1 MVKNNL
7 YMVEKNLRSIA
18 KRYKGVKYSLG
29 LAILFLMMGLSAFS
43 QDVMSTEEIA
53 ASKENLVSSVETL
66 QHKVEVARKEN
77 QKAID
82 GLRLELIQLME
93 QGDQVVKS
101 PWASWQFG
109 ANYMYNDWR
118 GTYKGRGDKA
128 EKYPYEG
135 VFTRSENPYER
146 YTSPDSS
153 NYASL
158 GSSSNPQ
165 SASTNSRG
173 GLKSY
178 GLGSTKTVKEP
189 IVGFEVSAGI
199 NPRVFNAPTVNP
211 LNATQPN
218 LPEAINFA
226 PVTPVLVPPTV
237 DTITIPTIQVP
248 GTGNGDDMYIMDGS
262 NNTALAGSLNN
273 QYVGMIAQYST
284 SGGTMNVN
292 VNNGSTMDISTSGV
306 TFTGHRGASHNGGS
320 TYSTDLNTTG
330 YTGYSAMKLVG
341 GHEVKIDNT
350 TINFKG
356 TGTNYQRWLFH
367 TDGHNDHGNSTWN
380 VGAGSNINIDGS
392 KLVMYTSQYH
402 GSGNTTVGFTNS
414 GKITTSATGSDNY
427 IWMTLKAGAWPATR
441 VMAFENKGSIELN
454 GTNDTLSLL
463 GAEYANSG
471 GFTFVN
477 DGTLQLK
484 GADNKGILIKSGT
497 DYLSSEIL
505 LNNAMEISGNN
516 SVGIGFLGY
525 ADLEGGKAYNDG
537 RSANNAVI
545 PLPTTS
551 RESVLNIDLKDNIK
565 STALYFKNSGT
576 NIFKANNFNLT
587 STNGTKNTL
596 VYVEDGKV
604 ELNGAT
610 NGKMEI
616 TGGSSNV
623 GIYTKTASPLKNN
636 GKITISNSDSSVGIY
651 ANSSGAVTNTGAI
664 SVTGKSVK
672 AIVADASTVTSSGQV
687 DVTGTALSD
696 VDGAVGLV
704 ATNGGTLTQT
714 GGGTITV
721 DGGAS
726 IGALAQSGGTVDIT
740 GGSIKATDGAFN
752 TYAQG
757 GTIKLNGTTV
767 NTEQKSLA
775 FFADNSGHINFT
787 GPTTANI
794 AGGTDANTRGTAFYY
809 KGSGYSPFRSSN
821 ISGWAATTFGG
832 TINNLTLN
840 MASGSRLFIASDV
853 SMDLS
858 DTAGTTLAGA
868 LGATINGNDY
878 KTFMLY
884 LSKLSLNQSINLDNA
899 NDAYNQLEI
908 SNSSIDNNNSNT
920 ITGTQAGQTAIAQE
934 NLTTNRAAVT
944 LNNNGA
950 INLSGVN
957 STGMYAKFGV
967 INNNATGTITLG
979 DTSTGLYGTA
989 DSILT
994 NTGTITIGN
1003 SSTAMYSEGSTTQGV
1018 TNAGTITST
1027 GTSSVGVLFKPDAT
1041 LAAGTTLGNTGTITL
1056 GDSSVGLYGSNT
1068 ATNYTTSNS
1077 GTITVGNNGIAMFGY
1092 ASDVTGGTITVGDKG
1107 VGVYSQA
1114 GNVNL
1119 TGGNIVTGANEA
1131 VAVYTVGSGQ
1141 TITNSGTTFTL
1152 GDSSVA
1158 IANAGSGNTINSTIG
1173 SANLGTGN
1181 IYIYSNDSTGTV
1193 TNSTNLTS
1201 TNGGNYGIY
1210 SAGTVTNTGN
1220 MNFGTGE
1227 GNVGI
1232 YSIRGGNATN
1242 SGTITIG
1249 ASDPSSNLY
1258 SIGMAAGY
1266 RTTDTGNITNNGTIN
1281 VNGEY
1286 SLGMYASGAG
1296 SIATNN
1302 SNIVLNANNT
1312 TGIYADNGAT
1322 AVNTGNITTGSGT
1335 YENVVGVYLGQ
1346 GSTLN
1351 NSGSI
1356 TINSA
1361 NGVGVYL
1368 KGGTIVN
1375 RGNITVNGSNNPT
1388 DTDYT
1393 FTTPPTGKAVGGAV
1407 IDAPQGATSATVTIN
1422 GVLQTPVNVH
1432 TFAKNPVT
1440 VSASSIGL
1448 YVNTSGVDYT
1458 NAINGL
1464 GNLTTEAD
1472 LIIGTEAT
1480 EMTNSKSIVI
1490 NDPQIL
1496 NPYNDA
1502 IRTSGVSDWNI
1513 YSGGLTW
1520 LATPTLNP
1528 ADGTMTNIYMVK
1540 IPYTAWA
1547 GNEPTPVAVTDTY
1560 NFLDGLEQR
1569 YGVEALGTRERQ
1581 VFTKLNSI
1589 GKNEE
1594 VLFAQATDEMM
1605 GHQYANVQQ
1614 RIQATGDILNKEF
1627 DYLRSEW
1634 QTVSKDSNKVK
1645 VFGTRGEYNTDTAGV
1660 IDYRSHA
1667 YGVAYVHEDETVKMG
1682 DTLGWYAGIVD
1693 NKFKFKD
1700 IGGSRE
1706 EMLQGKV
1713 GLFKSVPF
1721 DDNNSLNWTISG
1733 DISVGYNKMHR
1744 RFLVVDEVFHA
1755 KGRYRTYGI
1764 GIKNEISKDFR
1775 LSESFNLR
1783 PYVALGLEYGRFS
1796 KIKEKSGEI
1805 RLDVKSN
1812 DYFSI
1817 RPEIGA
1823 ELGFKQYFGRK
1834 TLRVGVSVA
1843 YQNELGRVANGKNKA
1858 RVAYTT
1864 ADWFNIRGEKEDR
1877 RGNVKTDL
1885 NIGVDNQRIGLTG
1898 NIGYDTKGHNIRG
1911 GVGLRVIF

>member
-43 QDVMSTEEIA
+43 QEVMSTQEIA
-53 ASKENLVSSVETL
+53 ASKENLRSSVGTL
-66 QHKVEVARKEN
+66 QNKVEAARKEN

-82 GLRLELIQLME
+82 GLKLELIQLME

-135 VFTRSENPYER
+135 IFTRSENPYER
-146 YTSPDSS
+146 YTSPDSK
-153 NYASL
+153 NYSL
-158 GSSSNPQ
+158 LEKSSNPQ
-165 SASTNSRG
+165 SASTNRRG

-178 GLGSTKTVKEP
+178 GLAGTKTVKEP

-199 NPRVFNAPTVNP
+199 NPRVFNAPTVTP

-218 LPEAINFA
+218 LPRAINFE
-226 PVTPVLVPPTV
+226 PPQPTV
-237 DTITIPTIQVP
+237 PNITPANINIQVVELDSYWNSYGDTVLGKNVNVTGSHKTSDGSSLTGTAPTSPAQKKDNAIVEYVQGGTTSSYSSAAGSVMEVDVTRKRAVTLDPISTSTSRLEFTNNGTILLNADETGGIEVQTDNSP
-248 GTGNGDDMYIMDGS
+248 GGGTDDSIGINGATGNIIGNGKR
-262 NNTALAGSLNN
+262 
-273 QYVGMIAQYST
+273 QVGMIFTDEGVST
-284 SGGTMNVN
+284 GIYTLQNDGTITMNGEGSLGYGLKVTSNWTAVVINNNTITMKGNKSYGIAIGNSNNGLQPGSSATNNGIINLEGDESGGIAILHDMQGGIKNTTNGVINVSGEN
-292 VNNGSTMDISTSGV
+292 SFGMYSKINKNYDNDGTINIIGSKNKSMGLRMETASASLTNKNLISILSTGSDNIGIYASNGNVTNDAVAKITVAAGQNIGMMATGAGIVTNKGDVTVTSDGSVAVVQTGGTVNNEKDITV
-306 TFTGHRGASHNGGS
+306 T
-320 TYSTDLNTTG
+320 
-330 YTGYSAMKLVG
+330 
-341 GHEVKIDNT
+341 
-350 TINFKG
+350 
-356 TGTNYQRWLFH
+356 
-367 TDGHNDHGNSTWN
+367 
-380 VGAGSNINIDGS
+380 
-392 KLVMYTSQYH
+392 
-402 GSGNTTVGFTNS
+402 
-414 GKITTSATGSDNY
+414 GKTSATGRG
-427 IWMTLKAGAWPATR
+427 TAGIIATGGTYNTTAPGNVR
-441 VMAFENKGSIELN
+441 FDVEGKGSLGVYSKSSIVNLATYDIKAKDQAVNFVSEAGGAINLN
-454 GTNDTLSLL
+454 AAGSATTGQKSLL
-463 GAEYANSG
+463 FY
-471 GFTFVN
+471 
-477 DGTLQLK
+477 
-484 GADNKGILIKSGT
+484 
-497 DYLSSEIL
+497 
-505 LNNAMEISGNN
+505 
-516 SVGIGFLGY
+516 
-525 ADLEGGKAYNDG
+525 
-537 RSANNAVI
+537 
-545 PLPTTS
+545 
-551 RESVLNIDLKDNIK
+551 
-565 STALYFKNSGT
+565 
-576 NIFKANNFNLT
+576 
-587 STNGTKNTL
+587 
-596 VYVEDGKV
+596 
-604 ELNGAT
+604 
-610 NGKMEI
+610 
-616 TGGSSNV
+616 
-623 GIYTKTASPLKNN
+623 
-636 GKITISNSDSSVGIY
+636 
-651 ANSSGAVTNTGAI
+651 
-664 SVTGKSVK
+664 
-672 AIVADASTVTSSGQV
+672 
-687 DVTGTALSD
+687 
-696 VDGAVGLV
+696 
-704 ATNGGTLTQT
+704 TNGGTININQPMSA
-714 GGGTITV
+714 TI
-721 DGGAS
+721 
-726 IGALAQSGGTVDIT
+726 
-740 GGSIKATDGAFN
+740 
-752 TYAQG
+752 
-757 GTIKLNGTTV
+757 
-767 NTEQKSLA
+767 E
-775 FFADNSGHINFT
+775 
-787 GPTTANI
+787 
-794 AGGTDANTRGTAFYY
+794 GGTDANSRGTAFYY
-809 KGSGYSPFRSSN
+809 VGTGTYSPFNQGVVGSWITS
-821 ISGWAATTFGG
+821 TFNN
-832 TINNLTLN
+832 TLHNLTLTMN
-840 MASGSRLFIASDV
+840 PGSRLFIAQNVGMNLTDANPNG
-853 SMDLS
+853 LFP
-858 DTAGTTLAGA
+858 ATLGP
-868 LGATINGNDY
+868 TIVNTNY
-878 KTFMLY
+878 KPFMLY
-884 LSKLSLNQSINLDNA
+884 LSRLTIDKSVNLDDA
-899 NDAYNQLEI
+899 NDDYNKLEI

-934 NLTTNRAAVT
+934 NLLSNRAAVT

-950 INLSGVN
+950 INLSGAN

-994 NTGTITIGN
+994 NTGNITMGN

-1107 VGVYSQA
+1107 VGVYSQS

-1131 VAVYTVGSGQ
+1131 VGVYTVGSGQ
-1141 TITNSGTTFTL
+1141 TINNSGTTFTL

-1158 IANAGSGNTINSTIG
+1158 ITNAGTGNTINSTIG

-1181 IYIYSNDSTGTV
+1181 IYIYSSDSTGTV
-1193 TNSTNLTS
+1193 NNSTNLTS
-1201 TNGGNYGIY
+1201 INGGNYGIY

-1242 SGTITIG
+1242 SGTITVG

-1266 RTTDTGNITNNGTIN
+1266 GTTDTGNIINNGTIN

-1296 SIATNN
+1296 SIARNN
-1302 SNIVLNANNT
+1302 NNIVLNANNT

-1335 YENVVGVYLGQ
+1335 YNNVVGVYLGQ

-1368 KGGTIVN
+1368 KGGTVVN
-1375 RGNITVNGSNNPT
+1375 RGNITVNGSNDPV
-1388 DTDYT
+1388 DTDYS
-1393 FTTPPTGKAVGGAV
+1393 FTTPPTGKAVGGAA

-1422 GVLQTPVNVH
+1422 GVLQNPVNIH
-1432 TFAKNPVT
+1432 TFARNPVT

-1464 GNLTTEAD
+1464 GNLTSEAD

-1496 NPYNDA
+1496 NPYNNA

-1520 LATPTLNP
+1520 LATPTLNS

-1547 GNEPTPVAVTDTY
+1547 ANKATPVAVTDTY

-1569 YGVEALGTRERQ
+1569 YGVEALGTRERE

-1682 DTLGWYAGIVD
+1682 DTLGWYAGIVH
-1693 NKFKFKD
+1693 NRFKFKD

-1783 PYVALGLEYGRFS
+1783 PYAALGLEYGRFS
-1796 KIKEKSGEI
+1796 KIKERSGEI
-1805 RLDVKSN
+1805 RLDVKSK

-1843 YQNELGRVANGKNKA
+1843 YENELGRVANGKNKA
-1858 RVAYTT
+1858 RVSHTS

>member
-29 LAILFLMMGLSAFS
+29 LAILFLMMGLGAFA

-53 ASKENLVSSVETL
+53 ASKENLRSSVGTL
-66 QHKVEVARKEN
+66 QNKVEAARKEN
-77 QKAID
+77 QKVID

-135 VFTRSENPYER
+135 VFTRSENSYER
-146 YTSPDSS
+146 YTSPDSK
-153 NYASL
+153 NYSL
-158 GSSSNPQ
+158 LEKSSNPQ

-178 GLGSTKTVKEP
+178 GLAGTKTVKEP

-199 NPRVFNAPTVNP
+199 NPRVFNAPTVTP

-218 LPEAINFA
+218 LPEAINFIPPTITTPSPNPA
-226 PVTPVLVPPTV
+226 NINVTTVTLSSYGNGGSYTMLQKESNIDGEYTLTPTSTPFSGSTAYGVAEYTVREGNFNASANSVMNINSERMRAVTLDPIYNSGSNSGLTFTNNGTINLIAEKTGGIEVQTHQNNTPVLGINAGTIHGKGNKQVALIFTDEGASTGAYTLRNDGTV
-237 DTITIPTIQVP
+237 IMDGDDSTGYGLEITTGWIGHALNSANATITMNGKNSYGIGIGTASTNIGAGSSAKNVGTINITGENSGGIAVQKDMTGGIENTGKINISGKNSFGIYSEIARALNNDGEINITAGDSNIGLRSGNTAATLINKKYINISSSGTENIGLYASTGTVENDTA
-248 GTGNGDDMYIMDGS
+248 GKVTITAGENIGIMSAGTGTANNNGTITVTADGATGAIATGGTVNNTGTITVTGTASSNGRGTAGIIASGGTFTATGNGTI
-262 NNTALAGSLNN
+262 T
-273 QYVGMIAQYST
+273 
-284 SGGTMNVN
+284 VN
-292 VNNGSTMDISTSGV
+292 V
-306 TFTGHRGASHNGGS
+306 TG
-320 TYSTDLNTTG
+320 
-330 YTGYSAMKLVG
+330 
-341 GHEVKIDNT
+341 
-350 TINFKG
+350 
-356 TGTNYQRWLFH
+356 
-367 TDGHNDHGNSTWN
+367 
-380 VGAGSNINIDGS
+380 
-392 KLVMYTSQYH
+392 
-402 GSGNTTVGFTNS
+402 
-414 GKITTSATGSDNY
+414 
-427 IWMTLKAGAWPATR
+427 
-441 VMAFENKGSIELN
+441 
-454 GTNDTLSLL
+454 
-463 GAEYANSG
+463 
-471 GFTFVN
+471 
-477 DGTLQLK
+477 
-484 GADNKGILIKSGT
+484 
-497 DYLSSEIL
+497 
-505 LNNAMEISGNN
+505 
-516 SVGIGFLGY
+516 
-525 ADLEGGKAYNDG
+525 
-537 RSANNAVI
+537 
-545 PLPTTS
+545 
-551 RESVLNIDLKDNIK
+551 
-565 STALYFKNSGT
+565 KN
-576 NIFKANNFNLT
+576 
-587 STNGTKNTL
+587 
-596 VYVEDGKV
+596 
-604 ELNGAT
+604 
-610 NGKMEI
+610 
-616 TGGSSNV
+616 
-623 GIYTKTASPLKNN
+623 
-636 GKITISNSDSSVGIY
+636 SVGIY
-651 ANSSGAVTNTGAI
+651 AKNGTATVLQNNTDTADGAVNYAVDTNGTINLNGTGTANTGA
-664 SVTGKSVK
+664 S
-672 AIVADASTVTSSGQV
+672 
-687 DVTGTALSD
+687 AL
-696 VDGAVGLV
+696 LFY
-704 ATNGGTLTQT
+704 N
-714 GGGTITV
+714 
-721 DGGAS
+721 DGGK
-726 IGALAQSGGTVDIT
+726 I
-740 GGSIKATDGAFN
+740 N
-752 TYAQG
+752 
-757 GTIKLNGTTV
+757 V
-767 NTEQKSLA
+767 NSPL
-775 FFADNSGHINFT
+775 
-787 GPTTANI
+787 TANI
-794 AGGTDANTRGTAFYY
+794 SGGSNTPATRGTAFLY
-809 KGSGYSPFRSSN
+809 KGTGYSPFTASD
-821 ISGWAATTFGG
+821 ISTWAKNKFGNGTT
-832 TINNLTLN
+832 TTLNNLTLN

-853 SMDLS
+853 RMNLS
-858 DTAGTTLAGA
+858 DTTGSTLSGA
-868 LGATINGNDY
+868 LGATINGSDY

-884 LSKLSLNQSINLDNA
+884 NSLLQLDQSINLDNA
-899 NDAYNQLEI
+899 NDPYNQLEL

-934 NLTTNRAAVT
+934 NLLSNRAAVT

-950 INLSGVN
+950 INLSGAN

-994 NTGTITIGN
+994 NTGNITIGN

-1107 VGVYSQA
+1107 VGVYSQS

-1131 VAVYTVGSGQ
+1131 VGVYTVGSGQ

-1158 IANAGSGNTINSTIG
+1158 IANAGTGNTINSTIG
-1173 SANLGTGN
+1173 TANLGTGN

-1193 TNSTNLTS
+1193 TNSTNITS

-1242 SGTITIG
+1242 SGTITVG
-1249 ASDPSSNLY
+1249 ASNPSSNLY

-1286 SLGMYASGAG
+1286 SLGMYASGVG
-1296 SIATNN
+1296 STATNN

-1375 RGNITVNGSNNPT
+1375 RGNITVNGSNDPT
-1388 DTDYT
+1388 DTDYS
-1393 FTTPPTGKAVGGAV
+1393 FTTPPTGKAVGGAA

-1422 GVLQTPVNVH
+1422 GVSQTPVNIH
-1432 TFAKNPVT
+1432 TYAQNPVT

-1464 GNLTTEAD
+1464 GNLTSEAD

-1496 NPYNDA
+1496 NPYNNA

-1540 IPYTAWA
+1540 VPYTAWA
-1547 GNEPTPVAVTDTY
+1547 ANKATPVAVTDTY

-1775 LSESFNLR
+1775 LSESFNLK

-1843 YQNELGRVANGKNKA
+1843 YENELGRVANGKNKA

>member
-29 LAILFLMMGLSAFS
+29 LAILFLMMGLGAFA
-43 QDVMSTEEIA
+43 QEVMSTQEIA
-53 ASKENLVSSVETL
+53 ASKENLRSSVGTL
-66 QHKVEVARKEN
+66 QNKVEAARKEN
-77 QKAID
+77 QKVID

-135 VFTRSENPYER
+135 VFTRSENSYER
-146 YTSPDSS
+146 YTSPDSK
-153 NYASL
+153 NYSL
-158 GSSSNPQ
+158 LEKSSNPQ

-178 GLGSTKTVKEP
+178 GLAGTKTVKEP

-199 NPRVFNAPTVNP
+199 NPRVFNAPTVTP

-218 LPEAINFA
+218 LPEAINFIPPTITTPSPNPA
-226 PVTPVLVPPTV
+226 NINVTTVTLSSYGNGDSYTMLQKESNIDGEYTLTPTSTPFSGSTAYGVAEYTVREGNFNASANSVMNINSERMRAVTLDPIYNSGSNSGLTFTNNGTINLIAEKTGGIEVQTHQNNTPVLGINAGTIHGKGNKQVALIFTDEGASTGAYTLRNDGTV
-237 DTITIPTIQVP
+237 IMDGDDSTGYGLEITTGWIGHALNSANATITMNGKNSYGIGIGTASTNIGAGSSAKNVGTINITGENSGGIAVQKDMTGGIENTGEINISGKNSFGIYSEIARALNNDGEINITAGDSNIGLRSGNTAATLINKKYINISSSGTENIGLYASTGTVENDTA
-248 GTGNGDDMYIMDGS
+248 GKVTITAGENIGIMSAGTGTANNNGTITVTADGATGAIATGGTVNNTGTITVTGTASSNGRGTAGIIASGGTFTATGNGTI
-262 NNTALAGSLNN
+262 T
-273 QYVGMIAQYST
+273 
-284 SGGTMNVN
+284 VN
-292 VNNGSTMDISTSGV
+292 V
-306 TFTGHRGASHNGGS
+306 TG
-320 TYSTDLNTTG
+320 
-330 YTGYSAMKLVG
+330 
-341 GHEVKIDNT
+341 
-350 TINFKG
+350 
-356 TGTNYQRWLFH
+356 
-367 TDGHNDHGNSTWN
+367 
-380 VGAGSNINIDGS
+380 
-392 KLVMYTSQYH
+392 
-402 GSGNTTVGFTNS
+402 
-414 GKITTSATGSDNY
+414 
-427 IWMTLKAGAWPATR
+427 
-441 VMAFENKGSIELN
+441 
-454 GTNDTLSLL
+454 
-463 GAEYANSG
+463 
-471 GFTFVN
+471 
-477 DGTLQLK
+477 
-484 GADNKGILIKSGT
+484 
-497 DYLSSEIL
+497 
-505 LNNAMEISGNN
+505 
-516 SVGIGFLGY
+516 
-525 ADLEGGKAYNDG
+525 
-537 RSANNAVI
+537 
-545 PLPTTS
+545 
-551 RESVLNIDLKDNIK
+551 
-565 STALYFKNSGT
+565 KN
-576 NIFKANNFNLT
+576 
-587 STNGTKNTL
+587 
-596 VYVEDGKV
+596 
-604 ELNGAT
+604 
-610 NGKMEI
+610 
-616 TGGSSNV
+616 
-623 GIYTKTASPLKNN
+623 
-636 GKITISNSDSSVGIY
+636 SVGIY
-651 ANSSGAVTNTGAI
+651 AKNGTATVLQNNTDTADGAVNYAVDTNGTINLNGTGTANTGA
-664 SVTGKSVK
+664 S
-672 AIVADASTVTSSGQV
+672 
-687 DVTGTALSD
+687 AL
-696 VDGAVGLV
+696 LFY
-704 ATNGGTLTQT
+704 N
-714 GGGTITV
+714 
-721 DGGAS
+721 DGGK
-726 IGALAQSGGTVDIT
+726 I
-740 GGSIKATDGAFN
+740 N
-752 TYAQG
+752 
-757 GTIKLNGTTV
+757 V
-767 NTEQKSLA
+767 NSPL
-775 FFADNSGHINFT
+775 
-787 GPTTANI
+787 TANI
-794 AGGTDANTRGTAFYY
+794 SGGSNTPATRGTAFLY
-809 KGSGYSPFRSSN
+809 KGTGYSPFTASD
-821 ISGWAATTFGG
+821 ISTWAKNKFGNGTT
-832 TINNLTLN
+832 TTLNNLTLN

-853 SMDLS
+853 RMNLS
-858 DTAGTTLAGA
+858 DTTGSTLSGA
-868 LGATINGNDY
+868 LGATINGSDY

-884 LSKLSLNQSINLDNA
+884 NSLLQLDQSINLDNA
-899 NDAYNQLEI
+899 NDAYNQLEL

-934 NLTTNRAAVT
+934 NLLSNRAAVT

-950 INLSGVN
+950 INLSGAN

-994 NTGTITIGN
+994 NTGTITMGN

-1107 VGVYSQA
+1107 VGVYSQS

-1131 VAVYTVGSGQ
+1131 VGVYTVGSGQ

-1158 IANAGSGNTINSTIG
+1158 IANAGTGNTINSTIG
-1173 SANLGTGN
+1173 TANLGTGN

-1220 MNFGTGE
+1220 MNFGTGK

-1286 SLGMYASGAG
+1286 SLGMYASGVG
-1296 SIATNN
+1296 STATNN

-1375 RGNITVNGSNNPT
+1375 RGNITVNGSNDPT
-1388 DTDYT
+1388 DTDYS
-1393 FTTPPTGKAVGGAV
+1393 FTTPPTGKAVGGAA

-1422 GVLQTPVNVH
+1422 GVSQTPVNIH
-1432 TFAKNPVT
+1432 TYAQNPVT

-1464 GNLTTEAD
+1464 GNLTSEAD

-1496 NPYNDA
+1496 NPYNNA

-1547 GNEPTPVAVTDTY
+1547 ANKATPVAVTDTY

-1569 YGVEALGTRERQ
+1569 YGVEALGTRENK
-1581 VFTKLNSI
+1581 VFQKLNSI
-1589 GKNEE
+1589 GNNEE
-1594 VLFAQATDEMM
+1594 ILFHQATDEMM

-1627 DYLRSEW
+1627 DYLRSQW

-1843 YQNELGRVANGKNKA
+1843 YENELGRVANGKNKA

>member
-29 LAILFLMMGLSAFS
+29 LAILFLMMGLGAFA
-43 QDVMSTEEIA
+43 QEVMSTQEIA
-53 ASKENLVSSVETL
+53 ASKENLRSSVGTL
-66 QHKVEVARKEN
+66 QNKVEAARKEN
-77 QKAID
+77 QKVID

-135 VFTRSENPYER
+135 VFTRSENSYER
-146 YTSPDSS
+146 YTSPDSK
-153 NYASL
+153 NYSL
-158 GSSSNPQ
+158 LEKSSNPQ

-178 GLGSTKTVKEP
+178 GLAGTKTVKEP

-199 NPRVFNAPTVNP
+199 NPRVFNAPTVTP

-218 LPEAINFA
+218 LPEAINFIPPTITTPSPNPA
-226 PVTPVLVPPTV
+226 NINVTTVTLSSYGNGGSYTMLQKESNIDGEYTLTPTSTPFSGSTAYGVAEYTVREGNFNASANSVMNINSERMRAVTLDPIYNSGGNSGLTFTNNGTINLIAEKTGGIEVQTHQNNTPVLGINAGTIHGKGNKQVALIFTDEGASTGAYTLRNDGTV
-237 DTITIPTIQVP
+237 IMDGDDSTGYGLEITTGWIGHALNSANATITMNGKNSYGIGIGTASTNIGAGSSAKNVGTINITGENSGGIAVQKDMTGGIENTGKINISGKNSFGIYSEIARALNNDGEINITAGDSNIGLRSGNTAATLINKKYINISSSGTENIGLYASTGTVENDTA
-248 GTGNGDDMYIMDGS
+248 GKVTITAGENIGIMSAGTGTANNNGTITVTADGATGAIATGGTVNNTGTITVTGTASSNGRGTAGIIASGGTFTATGNGTI
-262 NNTALAGSLNN
+262 T
-273 QYVGMIAQYST
+273 
-284 SGGTMNVN
+284 VN
-292 VNNGSTMDISTSGV
+292 V
-306 TFTGHRGASHNGGS
+306 TG
-320 TYSTDLNTTG
+320 
-330 YTGYSAMKLVG
+330 
-341 GHEVKIDNT
+341 
-350 TINFKG
+350 
-356 TGTNYQRWLFH
+356 
-367 TDGHNDHGNSTWN
+367 
-380 VGAGSNINIDGS
+380 
-392 KLVMYTSQYH
+392 
-402 GSGNTTVGFTNS
+402 
-414 GKITTSATGSDNY
+414 
-427 IWMTLKAGAWPATR
+427 
-441 VMAFENKGSIELN
+441 
-454 GTNDTLSLL
+454 
-463 GAEYANSG
+463 
-471 GFTFVN
+471 
-477 DGTLQLK
+477 
-484 GADNKGILIKSGT
+484 
-497 DYLSSEIL
+497 
-505 LNNAMEISGNN
+505 
-516 SVGIGFLGY
+516 
-525 ADLEGGKAYNDG
+525 
-537 RSANNAVI
+537 
-545 PLPTTS
+545 
-551 RESVLNIDLKDNIK
+551 
-565 STALYFKNSGT
+565 KN
-576 NIFKANNFNLT
+576 
-587 STNGTKNTL
+587 
-596 VYVEDGKV
+596 
-604 ELNGAT
+604 
-610 NGKMEI
+610 
-616 TGGSSNV
+616 
-623 GIYTKTASPLKNN
+623 
-636 GKITISNSDSSVGIY
+636 SVGIY
-651 ANSSGAVTNTGAI
+651 AKNGTATVLQNNTDTADGAVNYAVDTNGTINLNGTGTANTGA
-664 SVTGKSVK
+664 S
-672 AIVADASTVTSSGQV
+672 
-687 DVTGTALSD
+687 AL
-696 VDGAVGLV
+696 LFY
-704 ATNGGTLTQT
+704 N
-714 GGGTITV
+714 
-721 DGGAS
+721 DGGK
-726 IGALAQSGGTVDIT
+726 I
-740 GGSIKATDGAFN
+740 N
-752 TYAQG
+752 
-757 GTIKLNGTTV
+757 V
-767 NTEQKSLA
+767 NSPL
-775 FFADNSGHINFT
+775 
-787 GPTTANI
+787 TANI
-794 AGGTDANTRGTAFYY
+794 SGGSNTPATRGTAFLY
-809 KGSGYSPFRSSN
+809 KGTGYSPFTASD
-821 ISGWAATTFGG
+821 ISTWAKNKFGNGTT
-832 TINNLTLN
+832 TTLNNLTLN

-853 SMDLS
+853 RMNLS
-858 DTAGTTLAGA
+858 DTTGSTLSGA
-868 LGATINGNDY
+868 LGATINGSDY

-884 LSKLSLNQSINLDNA
+884 NSLLQLDQSINLDNA
-899 NDAYNQLEI
+899 NDPYNQLEL

-934 NLTTNRAAVT
+934 NLLSNRAAVT

-950 INLSGVN
+950 INLSGAN

-994 NTGTITIGN
+994 NTGNITIGN

-1107 VGVYSQA
+1107 VGVYSQS

-1131 VAVYTVGSGQ
+1131 VGVYTVGSGQ

-1158 IANAGSGNTINSTIG
+1158 IANAGTGNTINSTIG
-1173 SANLGTGN
+1173 TANLGTGN

-1193 TNSTNLTS
+1193 TNSTNITS

-1242 SGTITIG
+1242 SGTITVG
-1249 ASDPSSNLY
+1249 ASNPSSNLY

-1286 SLGMYASGAG
+1286 SLGMYASGVG
-1296 SIATNN
+1296 STATNN

-1375 RGNITVNGSNNPT
+1375 RGNITVNGSNDPT
-1388 DTDYT
+1388 DTDYS
-1393 FTTPPTGKAVGGAV
+1393 FTTPPTGKAVGGAA

-1422 GVLQTPVNVH
+1422 GVSQTPVNIH
-1432 TFAKNPVT
+1432 TYAQNPVT

-1464 GNLTTEAD
+1464 GNLTSEAD

-1496 NPYNDA
+1496 NPYNNA

-1540 IPYTAWA
+1540 VPYTAWA
-1547 GNEPTPVAVTDTY
+1547 ANKATPVAVTDTY

-1627 DYLRSEW
+1627 DYLRSQW

-1682 DTLGWYAGIVD
+1682 DTLGWYAGIV
-1693 NKFKFKD
+1693 NNTFKFKD
-1700 IGGSRE
+1700 IGNSKE

-1713 GLFKSVPF
+1713 GMFKSVPF

-1775 LSESFNLR
+1775 LSESFNLK

-1843 YQNELGRVANGKNKA
+1843 YENELGRVANGKNKA

-1898 NIGYDTKGHNIRG
+1898 NVGYDTKGHNIRG

>member
-29 LAILFLMMGLSAFS
+29 LAILFLMMGLGAFA

-53 ASKENLVSSVETL
+53 ASKENLRSSVGTL
-66 QHKVEVARKEN
+66 QNKVEAARKEN
-77 QKAID
+77 QKVID

-135 VFTRSENPYER
+135 VFTRSENSYER
-146 YTSPDSS
+146 YTSPDSK
-153 NYASL
+153 NYSL
-158 GSSSNPQ
+158 LEKSSNPQ

-178 GLGSTKTVKEP
+178 GLAGTKTVKEP

-199 NPRVFNAPTVNP
+199 NPRVFNAPTVTP

-218 LPEAINFA
+218 LPEAINFIPPTITTPSPNPA
-226 PVTPVLVPPTV
+226 NINVTTVTLSSYGNGGSYTMLQKESNIDGEYTLTPTSTPFSGSTAYGVAEYTVREGNFNASANSVMNINSERMRAVTLDPIYNSGSNSGLTFTNNGTINLIAEKTGGIEVQTHQNNTPVLGINAGTIHGKGNKQVALIFTDEGASTGAYTLRNDGTV
-237 DTITIPTIQVP
+237 IMDGDDSTGYGLEITTGWIGHALNSANATITMNGKNSYGIGIGTASTNIGAGSSAKNVGTINITGENSGGIAVQKDMTGGIENTGKINISGKNSFGIYSEIARALNNDGEINITAGDSNIGLRSGNTAATLINKKYINISSSGTENIGLYASTGTVENDTA
-248 GTGNGDDMYIMDGS
+248 GKVTITAGENIGIMSAGTGTANNNGTITVTADGATGAIATGGTVNNTGTITVTGTASSNGRGTAGIIASGGTFTATGNGTI
-262 NNTALAGSLNN
+262 T
-273 QYVGMIAQYST
+273 
-284 SGGTMNVN
+284 VN
-292 VNNGSTMDISTSGV
+292 V
-306 TFTGHRGASHNGGS
+306 TG
-320 TYSTDLNTTG
+320 
-330 YTGYSAMKLVG
+330 
-341 GHEVKIDNT
+341 
-350 TINFKG
+350 
-356 TGTNYQRWLFH
+356 
-367 TDGHNDHGNSTWN
+367 
-380 VGAGSNINIDGS
+380 
-392 KLVMYTSQYH
+392 
-402 GSGNTTVGFTNS
+402 
-414 GKITTSATGSDNY
+414 
-427 IWMTLKAGAWPATR
+427 
-441 VMAFENKGSIELN
+441 
-454 GTNDTLSLL
+454 
-463 GAEYANSG
+463 
-471 GFTFVN
+471 
-477 DGTLQLK
+477 
-484 GADNKGILIKSGT
+484 
-497 DYLSSEIL
+497 
-505 LNNAMEISGNN
+505 
-516 SVGIGFLGY
+516 
-525 ADLEGGKAYNDG
+525 
-537 RSANNAVI
+537 
-545 PLPTTS
+545 
-551 RESVLNIDLKDNIK
+551 
-565 STALYFKNSGT
+565 KN
-576 NIFKANNFNLT
+576 
-587 STNGTKNTL
+587 
-596 VYVEDGKV
+596 
-604 ELNGAT
+604 
-610 NGKMEI
+610 
-616 TGGSSNV
+616 
-623 GIYTKTASPLKNN
+623 
-636 GKITISNSDSSVGIY
+636 SVGIY
-651 ANSSGAVTNTGAI
+651 AKNGTATVLQNNTDTADGAVNYAVDTNGTINLNGTGTANTGA
-664 SVTGKSVK
+664 S
-672 AIVADASTVTSSGQV
+672 
-687 DVTGTALSD
+687 AL
-696 VDGAVGLV
+696 LFY
-704 ATNGGTLTQT
+704 N
-714 GGGTITV
+714 
-721 DGGAS
+721 DGGK
-726 IGALAQSGGTVDIT
+726 I
-740 GGSIKATDGAFN
+740 N
-752 TYAQG
+752 
-757 GTIKLNGTTV
+757 V
-767 NTEQKSLA
+767 NSPL
-775 FFADNSGHINFT
+775 
-787 GPTTANI
+787 TANI
-794 AGGTDANTRGTAFYY
+794 SGGSNTPATRGTAFLY
-809 KGSGYSPFRSSN
+809 KGTGYSPFTASD
-821 ISGWAATTFGG
+821 ISTWAKNKFGNGTT
-832 TINNLTLN
+832 TTLNNLTLN

-853 SMDLS
+853 RMNLS
-858 DTAGTTLAGA
+858 DTTGSTLSGA
-868 LGATINGNDY
+868 LGATINGSDY

-884 LSKLSLNQSINLDNA
+884 NSLLQLDQSINLDNA
-899 NDAYNQLEI
+899 NDPYNQLEL

-934 NLTTNRAAVT
+934 NLLSNRAAVT

-950 INLSGVN
+950 INLSGAN

-994 NTGTITIGN
+994 NTGNITIGN

-1107 VGVYSQA
+1107 VGVYSQS

-1131 VAVYTVGSGQ
+1131 VGVYTVGSGQ

-1158 IANAGSGNTINSTIG
+1158 IANAGTGNTINSTIG
-1173 SANLGTGN
+1173 TANLGTGN

-1193 TNSTNLTS
+1193 TNSTNITS

-1242 SGTITIG
+1242 SGTITVG
-1249 ASDPSSNLY
+1249 ASNPSSNLY

-1286 SLGMYASGAG
+1286 SLGMYASGVG
-1296 SIATNN
+1296 STATNN

-1375 RGNITVNGSNNPT
+1375 RGNITVNGSNDPT
-1388 DTDYT
+1388 DTDYS
-1393 FTTPPTGKAVGGAV
+1393 FTTPPTGKAVGGAA

-1422 GVLQTPVNVH
+1422 GVSQTPVNIH
-1432 TFAKNPVT
+1432 TYAQNPVT

-1464 GNLTTEAD
+1464 GNLTSEAD

-1496 NPYNDA
+1496 NPYNNA
-1502 IRTSGVSDWNI
+1502 IRTGGVSDWNI

-1540 IPYTAWA
+1540 VPYTAWA
-1547 GNEPTPVAVTDTY
+1547 ANKATPVAVTDTY

-1775 LSESFNLR
+1775 LSESFNLK

-1843 YQNELGRVANGKNKA
+1843 YENELGRVANGKNKA

>member
-29 LAILFLMMGLSAFS
+29 LAILFLMMGLGAFA
-43 QDVMSTEEIA
+43 QEVMSTQEIA
-53 ASKENLVSSVETL
+53 ASKENLRSSVGTL
-66 QHKVEVARKEN
+66 QNKVEAARKEN
-77 QKAID
+77 QKVID

-135 VFTRSENPYER
+135 VFTRSENSYER
-146 YTSPDSS
+146 YTSPDSK
-153 NYASL
+153 NYSL
-158 GSSSNPQ
+158 LEKSSNPQ

-178 GLGSTKTVKEP
+178 GLAGTKTVKEP

-199 NPRVFNAPTVNP
+199 NPRVFNAPTVTP

-218 LPEAINFA
+218 LPEAINFIPPTITTPSPNPA
-226 PVTPVLVPPTV
+226 NINVTTVTLSSYGNGGSYTMLQKESNIDGEYTLTPTSTPFSGSTAYGVAEYTVREGNFNASANSVMNINSERMRAVTLDPIYNSGSNSGLTFTNNGTINLIAEKTGGIEVQTHQNNTPVLGINAGTIHGKGNKQVALIFTDEGASTGAYTLRNDGTV
-237 DTITIPTIQVP
+237 IMDGDDSTGYGLEITTGWIGHALNSANATITMNGKNSYGIGIGTASTNIGAGSSAKNVGTINITGENSGGIAVQKDMTGGIENTGKINISGKNSFGIYSEIARALNNDGEINITAGDSNIGLRSGNTAATLINKKYINISSSGTENIGLYASTGTVENDTA
-248 GTGNGDDMYIMDGS
+248 GKVTITAGENIGIMSAGTGTANNNGTITVTADGATGAIATGGTVNNTGTITVTGTASSNGRGTAGIIASGGTFTATGNGTI
-262 NNTALAGSLNN
+262 T
-273 QYVGMIAQYST
+273 
-284 SGGTMNVN
+284 VN
-292 VNNGSTMDISTSGV
+292 V
-306 TFTGHRGASHNGGS
+306 TG
-320 TYSTDLNTTG
+320 
-330 YTGYSAMKLVG
+330 
-341 GHEVKIDNT
+341 
-350 TINFKG
+350 
-356 TGTNYQRWLFH
+356 
-367 TDGHNDHGNSTWN
+367 
-380 VGAGSNINIDGS
+380 
-392 KLVMYTSQYH
+392 
-402 GSGNTTVGFTNS
+402 
-414 GKITTSATGSDNY
+414 
-427 IWMTLKAGAWPATR
+427 
-441 VMAFENKGSIELN
+441 
-454 GTNDTLSLL
+454 
-463 GAEYANSG
+463 
-471 GFTFVN
+471 
-477 DGTLQLK
+477 
-484 GADNKGILIKSGT
+484 
-497 DYLSSEIL
+497 
-505 LNNAMEISGNN
+505 
-516 SVGIGFLGY
+516 
-525 ADLEGGKAYNDG
+525 
-537 RSANNAVI
+537 
-545 PLPTTS
+545 
-551 RESVLNIDLKDNIK
+551 
-565 STALYFKNSGT
+565 KN
-576 NIFKANNFNLT
+576 
-587 STNGTKNTL
+587 
-596 VYVEDGKV
+596 
-604 ELNGAT
+604 
-610 NGKMEI
+610 
-616 TGGSSNV
+616 
-623 GIYTKTASPLKNN
+623 
-636 GKITISNSDSSVGIY
+636 SVGIY
-651 ANSSGAVTNTGAI
+651 AKNGTATVLQNNTDTADGAVNYAVDTNGTINLNGTGTANTGA
-664 SVTGKSVK
+664 S
-672 AIVADASTVTSSGQV
+672 
-687 DVTGTALSD
+687 AL
-696 VDGAVGLV
+696 LFY
-704 ATNGGTLTQT
+704 N
-714 GGGTITV
+714 
-721 DGGAS
+721 DGGK
-726 IGALAQSGGTVDIT
+726 I
-740 GGSIKATDGAFN
+740 N
-752 TYAQG
+752 
-757 GTIKLNGTTV
+757 V
-767 NTEQKSLA
+767 NSPL
-775 FFADNSGHINFT
+775 
-787 GPTTANI
+787 TANI
-794 AGGTDANTRGTAFYY
+794 SGGSNTPATRGTAFLY
-809 KGSGYSPFRSSN
+809 KGTGYSPFTASD
-821 ISGWAATTFGG
+821 ISTWAKNKFGNGTT
-832 TINNLTLN
+832 TTLNNLTLN

-853 SMDLS
+853 RMNLS
-858 DTAGTTLAGA
+858 DTTGSTLSGA
-868 LGATINGNDY
+868 LGATINGSDY

-884 LSKLSLNQSINLDNA
+884 NSLLQLDQSINLDNA
-899 NDAYNQLEI
+899 NDPYNQLEL

-934 NLTTNRAAVT
+934 NLLANRAAVT

-950 INLSGVN
+950 INLSGAN

-994 NTGTITIGN
+994 NTGTITMGN

-1107 VGVYSQA
+1107 VGVYSQS

-1131 VAVYTVGSGQ
+1131 VGVYTVGSGQ
-1141 TITNSGTTFTL
+1141 TINNSGTTFTL

-1158 IANAGSGNTINSTIG
+1158 ITNAGTGNTINSTIG

-1181 IYIYSNDSTGTV
+1181 IYIYSSDSTGTV
-1193 TNSTNLTS
+1193 NNSTNLTS
-1201 TNGGNYGIY
+1201 INGGNYGIY

-1242 SGTITIG
+1242 SGTITVG
-1249 ASDPSSNLY
+1249 ASNPSSNLY

-1296 SIATNN
+1296 SIARNN
-1302 SNIVLNANNT
+1302 NNIVLNANNT

-1335 YENVVGVYLGQ
+1335 YNNVVGVYLGQ

-1368 KGGTIVN
+1368 KGGTVVN
-1375 RGNITVNGSNNPT
+1375 RGNITVNGSNDPV
-1388 DTDYT
+1388 DTDYS
-1393 FTTPPTGKAVGGAV
+1393 FTTPPTGKAVGGAA

-1422 GVLQTPVNVH
+1422 GVLQNPVNIH
-1432 TFAKNPVT
+1432 TFARNPVT

-1464 GNLTTEAD
+1464 GNLTSEAD

-1496 NPYNDA
+1496 NPYNNA

-1520 LATPTLNP
+1520 LATPTLNS

-1547 GNEPTPVAVTDTY
+1547 ANKATPVAVTDTY

-1569 YGVEALGTRERQ
+1569 YGVEALGTRERE

-1627 DYLRSEW
+1627 DYLRSQW
-1634 QTVSKDSNKVK
+1634 QTVSKDSNKIK
-1645 VFGTRGEYNTDTAGV
+1645 TFGTRGEYRTDTAGV
-1660 IDYRSHA
+1660 IDYKSHA

-1682 DTLGWYAGIVD
+1682 DTLGWYAGIVH
-1693 NKFKFKD
+1693 NRFKFKD

-1783 PYVALGLEYGRFS
+1783 PYAALGLEYGRFS
-1796 KIKEKSGEI
+1796 KIKERSGEI
-1805 RLDVKSN
+1805 RLDVKSK

-1843 YQNELGRVANGKNKA
+1843 YENELGRVANGKNKA
-1858 RVAYTT
+1858 RVSHTS

-1877 RGNVKTDL
+1877 RGNIKTDL

>member
-29 LAILFLMMGLSAFS
+29 LAILFLMMGLGAFA
-43 QDVMSTEEIA
+43 QEVMSTQEIA
-53 ASKENLVSSVETL
+53 ASKENLRSSVGTL
-66 QHKVEVARKEN
+66 QNKVEAARKEN
-77 QKAID
+77 QKVID

-135 VFTRSENPYER
+135 VFTRSENSYER
-146 YTSPDSS
+146 YTSPDSK
-153 NYASL
+153 NYSL
-158 GSSSNPQ
+158 LEKSSNPQ

-178 GLGSTKTVKEP
+178 GLAGTKTVKEP

-199 NPRVFNAPTVNP
+199 NPRVFNAPTVTP

-218 LPEAINFA
+218 LPEAINFIPPTITTPSPNPA
-226 PVTPVLVPPTV
+226 NINVTTVTLSSYGNGGSYTMLQKESNIDGEYTLTPTSTPFSGSTAYGVAEYTVREGNFNASANSVMNINSERMRAVTLDPIYNSGGNSGLTFTNNGTINLIAEKTGGIEVQTHQNNTPVLGINAGTIHGKGNKQVALIFTDEGASTGAYTLRNDGTV
-237 DTITIPTIQVP
+237 IMDGDDSTGYGLEITTGWIGHALNSANATITMNGKNSYGIGIGTASTNIGAGSSAKNVGTINITGENSGGIAVQKDMTGGIENTGKINISGKNSFGIYSEIARALNNDGEINITAGDSNIGLRSGNTAATLINKKYINISSSGTENIGLYASTGTVENDTA
-248 GTGNGDDMYIMDGS
+248 GKVTITAGENIGIMSAGTGTANNNGTITVTADGATGAIATGGTVNNTGTITVTGTASSNGRGTAGIIASGGTFTATGNGTI
-262 NNTALAGSLNN
+262 T
-273 QYVGMIAQYST
+273 
-284 SGGTMNVN
+284 VN
-292 VNNGSTMDISTSGV
+292 V
-306 TFTGHRGASHNGGS
+306 TG
-320 TYSTDLNTTG
+320 
-330 YTGYSAMKLVG
+330 
-341 GHEVKIDNT
+341 
-350 TINFKG
+350 
-356 TGTNYQRWLFH
+356 
-367 TDGHNDHGNSTWN
+367 
-380 VGAGSNINIDGS
+380 
-392 KLVMYTSQYH
+392 
-402 GSGNTTVGFTNS
+402 
-414 GKITTSATGSDNY
+414 
-427 IWMTLKAGAWPATR
+427 
-441 VMAFENKGSIELN
+441 
-454 GTNDTLSLL
+454 
-463 GAEYANSG
+463 
-471 GFTFVN
+471 
-477 DGTLQLK
+477 
-484 GADNKGILIKSGT
+484 
-497 DYLSSEIL
+497 
-505 LNNAMEISGNN
+505 
-516 SVGIGFLGY
+516 
-525 ADLEGGKAYNDG
+525 
-537 RSANNAVI
+537 
-545 PLPTTS
+545 
-551 RESVLNIDLKDNIK
+551 
-565 STALYFKNSGT
+565 KN
-576 NIFKANNFNLT
+576 
-587 STNGTKNTL
+587 
-596 VYVEDGKV
+596 
-604 ELNGAT
+604 
-610 NGKMEI
+610 
-616 TGGSSNV
+616 
-623 GIYTKTASPLKNN
+623 
-636 GKITISNSDSSVGIY
+636 SVGIY
-651 ANSSGAVTNTGAI
+651 AKNGTATVLQNNTDTADGAVNYAVDTNGTINLNGTGTANTGA
-664 SVTGKSVK
+664 S
-672 AIVADASTVTSSGQV
+672 
-687 DVTGTALSD
+687 AL
-696 VDGAVGLV
+696 LFY
-704 ATNGGTLTQT
+704 N
-714 GGGTITV
+714 
-721 DGGAS
+721 DGGK
-726 IGALAQSGGTVDIT
+726 I
-740 GGSIKATDGAFN
+740 N
-752 TYAQG
+752 
-757 GTIKLNGTTV
+757 V
-767 NTEQKSLA
+767 NSPL
-775 FFADNSGHINFT
+775 
-787 GPTTANI
+787 TANI
-794 AGGTDANTRGTAFYY
+794 SGGSNTPATRGTAFLY
-809 KGSGYSPFRSSN
+809 KGTGYSPFTASD
-821 ISGWAATTFGG
+821 ISTWAKNKFGNGTT
-832 TINNLTLN
+832 TTLNNLTLN

-853 SMDLS
+853 RMNLS
-858 DTAGTTLAGA
+858 DTTGSTLSGA
-868 LGATINGNDY
+868 LGATINGSDY

-884 LSKLSLNQSINLDNA
+884 NSLLQLDQSINLDNA
-899 NDAYNQLEI
+899 NDPYNQLEL

-934 NLTTNRAAVT
+934 NLLSNRAAVT

-950 INLSGVN
+950 INLSGAN

-994 NTGTITIGN
+994 NTGNITIGN

-1107 VGVYSQA
+1107 VGVYSQS

-1131 VAVYTVGSGQ
+1131 VGVYTVGSGQ

-1158 IANAGSGNTINSTIG
+1158 IANAGTGNTINSTIG
-1173 SANLGTGN
+1173 TANLGTGN

-1193 TNSTNLTS
+1193 TNSTNITS

-1242 SGTITIG
+1242 SGTITVG
-1249 ASDPSSNLY
+1249 ASNPSSNLY

-1286 SLGMYASGAG
+1286 SLGMYASGVG
-1296 SIATNN
+1296 STATNN

-1375 RGNITVNGSNNPT
+1375 RGNITVNGSNDPT
-1388 DTDYT
+1388 DTDYS
-1393 FTTPPTGKAVGGAV
+1393 FTTPPTGKAVGGAA

-1422 GVLQTPVNVH
+1422 GVSQTPVNIH
-1432 TFAKNPVT
+1432 TYAQNPVT

-1464 GNLTTEAD
+1464 GNLTSEAD

-1496 NPYNDA
+1496 NPYNNA

-1540 IPYTAWA
+1540 VPYTAWA
-1547 GNEPTPVAVTDTY
+1547 ANKATPVAVTDTY

-1627 DYLRSEW
+1627 NYLRSEW

-1645 VFGTRGEYNTDTAGV
+1645 VFGTRGEYRTDTAGV
-1660 IDYRSHA
+1660 IDYKSHA

-1775 LSESFNLR
+1775 LSESFSLR
-1783 PYVALGLEYGRFS
+1783 PYAALGLEYGRFS

-1843 YQNELGRVANGKNKA
+1843 YENELGRVANGKNKA

-1898 NIGYDTKGHNIRG
+1898 NVGYDTKGHNIRG

>member
-29 LAILFLMMGLSAFS
+29 LAILFLMMGLGAFA
-43 QDVMSTEEIA
+43 QEVMSTQEIA
-53 ASKENLVSSVETL
+53 ASKENLRSSVGTL
-66 QHKVEVARKEN
+66 QNKVEAARKEN
-77 QKAID
+77 QKVID

-135 VFTRSENPYER
+135 VFTRSENSYER
-146 YTSPDSS
+146 YTSPDSK
-153 NYASL
+153 NYSL
-158 GSSSNPQ
+158 LEKSSNPQ

-178 GLGSTKTVKEP
+178 GLAGTKTVKEP

-199 NPRVFNAPTVNP
+199 NPRVFNAPTVTP

-218 LPEAINFA
+218 LPEAINFIPPTITTPSPNPA
-226 PVTPVLVPPTV
+226 NINVTTVTLSSYGNGGSYTMLQKESNIDGEYTLTPTSTPFSGSTAYGVAEYTVREGNFNASANSVMNINSERMRAVTLDPIYNSGGNSGLTFTNNGTINLIAEKTGGIEVQTHQNNTPVLGINAGTIHGKGNKQVALIFTDEGASTGAYTLRNDGTV
-237 DTITIPTIQVP
+237 IMDGDDSTGYGLEITTGWIGHALNSANATITMNGKNSYGIGIGTASTNIGAGSSAKNVGTINITGENSGGIAVQKDMTGGIENTGKINISGKNSFGIYSEIARALNNDGEINITAGDSNIGLRSGNTAATLINKKYINISSSGTENIGLYASTGTVENDTA
-248 GTGNGDDMYIMDGS
+248 GKVTITAGENIGIMSAGTGTANNNGTITVTADGATGAIATGGTVNNTGTITVTGTASSNGRGTAGIIASGGTFTATGNGTI
-262 NNTALAGSLNN
+262 T
-273 QYVGMIAQYST
+273 
-284 SGGTMNVN
+284 VN
-292 VNNGSTMDISTSGV
+292 V
-306 TFTGHRGASHNGGS
+306 TG
-320 TYSTDLNTTG
+320 
-330 YTGYSAMKLVG
+330 
-341 GHEVKIDNT
+341 
-350 TINFKG
+350 
-356 TGTNYQRWLFH
+356 
-367 TDGHNDHGNSTWN
+367 
-380 VGAGSNINIDGS
+380 
-392 KLVMYTSQYH
+392 
-402 GSGNTTVGFTNS
+402 
-414 GKITTSATGSDNY
+414 
-427 IWMTLKAGAWPATR
+427 
-441 VMAFENKGSIELN
+441 
-454 GTNDTLSLL
+454 
-463 GAEYANSG
+463 
-471 GFTFVN
+471 
-477 DGTLQLK
+477 
-484 GADNKGILIKSGT
+484 
-497 DYLSSEIL
+497 
-505 LNNAMEISGNN
+505 
-516 SVGIGFLGY
+516 
-525 ADLEGGKAYNDG
+525 
-537 RSANNAVI
+537 
-545 PLPTTS
+545 
-551 RESVLNIDLKDNIK
+551 
-565 STALYFKNSGT
+565 KN
-576 NIFKANNFNLT
+576 
-587 STNGTKNTL
+587 
-596 VYVEDGKV
+596 
-604 ELNGAT
+604 
-610 NGKMEI
+610 
-616 TGGSSNV
+616 
-623 GIYTKTASPLKNN
+623 
-636 GKITISNSDSSVGIY
+636 SVGIY
-651 ANSSGAVTNTGAI
+651 AKNGTATVLQNNTDTADGAVNYAVDTNGTINLNGTGTANTGA
-664 SVTGKSVK
+664 S
-672 AIVADASTVTSSGQV
+672 
-687 DVTGTALSD
+687 AL
-696 VDGAVGLV
+696 LFY
-704 ATNGGTLTQT
+704 N
-714 GGGTITV
+714 
-721 DGGAS
+721 DGGK
-726 IGALAQSGGTVDIT
+726 I
-740 GGSIKATDGAFN
+740 N
-752 TYAQG
+752 
-757 GTIKLNGTTV
+757 V
-767 NTEQKSLA
+767 NSPL
-775 FFADNSGHINFT
+775 
-787 GPTTANI
+787 TANI
-794 AGGTDANTRGTAFYY
+794 SGGSNTPATRGTAFLY
-809 KGSGYSPFRSSN
+809 KGTGYSPFTASD
-821 ISGWAATTFGG
+821 ISTWAKNKFGNGTT
-832 TINNLTLN
+832 TTLNNLTLN

-853 SMDLS
+853 RMNLS
-858 DTAGTTLAGA
+858 DTTGSTLSGA
-868 LGATINGNDY
+868 LGATINGSDY

-884 LSKLSLNQSINLDNA
+884 NSLLQLDQSINLDNA
-899 NDAYNQLEI
+899 NDPYNQLEL

-934 NLTTNRAAVT
+934 NLLSNRAAVT

-950 INLSGVN
+950 INLSGAN

-994 NTGTITIGN
+994 NTGNITIGN

-1107 VGVYSQA
+1107 VGVYSQS

-1131 VAVYTVGSGQ
+1131 VGVYTVGSGQ

-1158 IANAGSGNTINSTIG
+1158 IANAGTGNTINSTIG
-1173 SANLGTGN
+1173 TANLGTGN

-1193 TNSTNLTS
+1193 TNSTNITS

-1242 SGTITIG
+1242 SGTITVG
-1249 ASDPSSNLY
+1249 ASNPSSNLY

-1286 SLGMYASGAG
+1286 SLGMYASGVG
-1296 SIATNN
+1296 STATNN

-1375 RGNITVNGSNNPT
+1375 RGNITVNGSNDPT
-1388 DTDYT
+1388 DTDYS
-1393 FTTPPTGKAVGGAV
+1393 FTTPPTGKAVGGAA

-1422 GVLQTPVNVH
+1422 GVSQTPVNIH
-1432 TFAKNPVT
+1432 TYAQNPVT

-1464 GNLTTEAD
+1464 GNLTSEAD

-1496 NPYNDA
+1496 NPYNNA

-1540 IPYTAWA
+1540 VPYTAWA
-1547 GNEPTPVAVTDTY
+1547 ANKATPVAVTDTY

-1682 DTLGWYAGIVD
+1682 DTLGWYAGIVH
-1693 NKFKFKD
+1693 NRFKFKD

-1783 PYVALGLEYGRFS
+1783 PYAALGLEYGRFS

-1843 YQNELGRVANGKNKA
+1843 YENELGRVANGKNKA

>member
-29 LAILFLMMGLSAFS
+29 LAILFLMMGLGAFA

-53 ASKENLVSSVETL
+53 ASKENLRSSVGTL
-66 QHKVEVARKEN
+66 QNKVEAARKEN
-77 QKAID
+77 QKVID

-135 VFTRSENPYER
+135 VFTRSENSYER
-146 YTSPDSS
+146 YTSPDSK
-153 NYASL
+153 NYSL
-158 GSSSNPQ
+158 LEKSSNPQ

-178 GLGSTKTVKEP
+178 GLAGTKTVKEP

-199 NPRVFNAPTVNP
+199 NPRVFNAPTVTP

-218 LPEAINFA
+218 LPEAINFIPPTITTPSPNPA
-226 PVTPVLVPPTV
+226 NINVTTVTLSSYGNGGSYTMLQKESNIDGEYTLTPTSTPFSGSTAYGVAEYTVREGNFNASANSVMNINSERMRAVTLDPIYNSGGNSGLTFTNNGTINLIAEKTGGIEVQTHQNNTPVLGINAGTIHGKGNKQVALIFTDEGASTGAYTLRNDGTV
-237 DTITIPTIQVP
+237 IMDGDDSTGYGLEITTGWIGHALNSANATITMNGKNSYGIGIGTASTNIGAGSSAKNVGTINITGENSGGIAVQKDMTGGIENTGKINISGKNSFGIYSEIARALNNDGEINITAGDSNIGLRSGNTAATLINKKYINISSSGTENIGLYASTGTVENDTA
-248 GTGNGDDMYIMDGS
+248 GKVTITAGENIGIMSAGTGTANNNGTITVTADGATGAIATGGTVNNTGTITVTGTASSNGRGTAGIIASGGTFTATGNGTI
-262 NNTALAGSLNN
+262 T
-273 QYVGMIAQYST
+273 
-284 SGGTMNVN
+284 VN
-292 VNNGSTMDISTSGV
+292 V
-306 TFTGHRGASHNGGS
+306 TG
-320 TYSTDLNTTG
+320 
-330 YTGYSAMKLVG
+330 
-341 GHEVKIDNT
+341 
-350 TINFKG
+350 
-356 TGTNYQRWLFH
+356 
-367 TDGHNDHGNSTWN
+367 
-380 VGAGSNINIDGS
+380 
-392 KLVMYTSQYH
+392 
-402 GSGNTTVGFTNS
+402 
-414 GKITTSATGSDNY
+414 
-427 IWMTLKAGAWPATR
+427 
-441 VMAFENKGSIELN
+441 
-454 GTNDTLSLL
+454 
-463 GAEYANSG
+463 
-471 GFTFVN
+471 
-477 DGTLQLK
+477 
-484 GADNKGILIKSGT
+484 
-497 DYLSSEIL
+497 
-505 LNNAMEISGNN
+505 
-516 SVGIGFLGY
+516 
-525 ADLEGGKAYNDG
+525 
-537 RSANNAVI
+537 
-545 PLPTTS
+545 
-551 RESVLNIDLKDNIK
+551 
-565 STALYFKNSGT
+565 KN
-576 NIFKANNFNLT
+576 
-587 STNGTKNTL
+587 
-596 VYVEDGKV
+596 
-604 ELNGAT
+604 
-610 NGKMEI
+610 
-616 TGGSSNV
+616 
-623 GIYTKTASPLKNN
+623 
-636 GKITISNSDSSVGIY
+636 SVGIY
-651 ANSSGAVTNTGAI
+651 AKNGTATVLQNNTDTADGAVNYAVDTNGTINLNGTGTANTGA
-664 SVTGKSVK
+664 S
-672 AIVADASTVTSSGQV
+672 
-687 DVTGTALSD
+687 AL
-696 VDGAVGLV
+696 LFY
-704 ATNGGTLTQT
+704 N
-714 GGGTITV
+714 
-721 DGGAS
+721 DGGK
-726 IGALAQSGGTVDIT
+726 I
-740 GGSIKATDGAFN
+740 N
-752 TYAQG
+752 
-757 GTIKLNGTTV
+757 V
-767 NTEQKSLA
+767 NSPL
-775 FFADNSGHINFT
+775 
-787 GPTTANI
+787 TANI
-794 AGGTDANTRGTAFYY
+794 SGGSNTPATRGTAFLY
-809 KGSGYSPFRSSN
+809 KGTGYSPFTASD
-821 ISGWAATTFGG
+821 ISTWAKNKFGNGTT
-832 TINNLTLN
+832 TTLNNLTLN

-853 SMDLS
+853 RMNLS
-858 DTAGTTLAGA
+858 DTTGSTLSGA
-868 LGATINGNDY
+868 LGATINGSDY

-884 LSKLSLNQSINLDNA
+884 NSLLQLDQSINLDNA
-899 NDAYNQLEI
+899 NDPYNQLEL

-934 NLTTNRAAVT
+934 NLLSNRAAVT

-950 INLSGVN
+950 INLSGAN

-994 NTGTITIGN
+994 NTGNITIGN

-1107 VGVYSQA
+1107 VGVYSQS

-1131 VAVYTVGSGQ
+1131 VGVYTVGSGQ

-1158 IANAGSGNTINSTIG
+1158 IANAGTGNTINSTIG
-1173 SANLGTGN
+1173 TANLGTGN

-1193 TNSTNLTS
+1193 TNSTNITS

-1242 SGTITIG
+1242 SGTITVG
-1249 ASDPSSNLY
+1249 ASNPSSNLY

-1286 SLGMYASGAG
+1286 SLGMYASGVG
-1296 SIATNN
+1296 STATNN

-1375 RGNITVNGSNNPT
+1375 RGNITVNGSNDPT
-1388 DTDYT
+1388 DTDYS
-1393 FTTPPTGKAVGGAV
+1393 FTTPPTGKAVGGAA

-1422 GVLQTPVNVH
+1422 GVSQTPVNIH
-1432 TFAKNPVT
+1432 TYAQNPVT

-1464 GNLTTEAD
+1464 GNLTSEAD

-1496 NPYNDA
+1496 NPYNNA

-1540 IPYTAWA
+1540 VPYTAWA
-1547 GNEPTPVAVTDTY
+1547 ANKATPVAVTDTY

-1660 IDYRSHA
+1660 IDYKSHA

-1775 LSESFNLR
+1775 LSESFNLK

-1843 YQNELGRVANGKNKA
+1843 YENELGRVANGKNKA

-1898 NIGYDTKGHNIRG
+1898 NVGYDTKGHNIRG

>member
-18 KRYKGVKYSLG
+18 KRYKSVKYSLG

-43 QDVMSTEEIA
+43 QEVMSTQEIA
-53 ASKENLVSSVETL
+53 ASKENLRSSVGTL
-66 QHKVEVARKEN
+66 QNKVEAARKEN
-77 QKAID
+77 QKVID
-82 GLRLELIQLME
+82 GLRLELVQLME

-135 VFTRSENPYER
+135 VFTRSENSYER
-146 YTSPDSS
+146 YTSPDSK
-153 NYASL
+153 NYSL
-158 GSSSNPQ
+158 LEKSSNPQ

-178 GLGSTKTVKEP
+178 GLAGTKTVKEP

-199 NPRVFNAPTVNP
+199 NPRVFNAPTVTP

-218 LPEAINFA
+218 LPEAINFIPPTITTPSPNPA
-226 PVTPVLVPPTV
+226 NINVTTVTLSSYGNGGSYTMLQKESNIDGEYTLTPTSTPFSGSTAYGVAEYTVREGNFNASANSVMNINSERMRAVTLDPIYNSGSNSGLTFTNNGTINLIAEKTGGIEVQTHQNNTPVLGINAGTIHGKGNKQVALIFTDEGASTGAYTLRNDGTV
-237 DTITIPTIQVP
+237 IMDGDDSTGYGLEITTGWIGHALNSANATITMNGKNSYGIGIGTASTNIGAGSSAKNVGTINITGENSGGIAVQKDMTGGIENTGEINISGKNSFGIYSEIARALNNDGEINITAGDSNIGLRSGNTAATLINKKYINISSSGTENIGLYASTGTVENDTA
-248 GTGNGDDMYIMDGS
+248 GKVTITAGENIGIMSAGTGTANNNGTITVTADGATGAIATGGTVNNTGTITVTGTASSNGRGTAGIIASGGTFTATGNGTI
-262 NNTALAGSLNN
+262 T
-273 QYVGMIAQYST
+273 
-284 SGGTMNVN
+284 VN
-292 VNNGSTMDISTSGV
+292 V
-306 TFTGHRGASHNGGS
+306 TG
-320 TYSTDLNTTG
+320 
-330 YTGYSAMKLVG
+330 
-341 GHEVKIDNT
+341 
-350 TINFKG
+350 
-356 TGTNYQRWLFH
+356 
-367 TDGHNDHGNSTWN
+367 
-380 VGAGSNINIDGS
+380 
-392 KLVMYTSQYH
+392 
-402 GSGNTTVGFTNS
+402 
-414 GKITTSATGSDNY
+414 
-427 IWMTLKAGAWPATR
+427 
-441 VMAFENKGSIELN
+441 
-454 GTNDTLSLL
+454 
-463 GAEYANSG
+463 
-471 GFTFVN
+471 
-477 DGTLQLK
+477 
-484 GADNKGILIKSGT
+484 
-497 DYLSSEIL
+497 
-505 LNNAMEISGNN
+505 
-516 SVGIGFLGY
+516 
-525 ADLEGGKAYNDG
+525 
-537 RSANNAVI
+537 
-545 PLPTTS
+545 
-551 RESVLNIDLKDNIK
+551 
-565 STALYFKNSGT
+565 KN
-576 NIFKANNFNLT
+576 
-587 STNGTKNTL
+587 
-596 VYVEDGKV
+596 
-604 ELNGAT
+604 
-610 NGKMEI
+610 
-616 TGGSSNV
+616 
-623 GIYTKTASPLKNN
+623 
-636 GKITISNSDSSVGIY
+636 SVGIY
-651 ANSSGAVTNTGAI
+651 AKNGTATVLQNNTDTADGAVNYAVDTNGTINLNGTGTANTGA
-664 SVTGKSVK
+664 S
-672 AIVADASTVTSSGQV
+672 
-687 DVTGTALSD
+687 AL
-696 VDGAVGLV
+696 LFY
-704 ATNGGTLTQT
+704 N
-714 GGGTITV
+714 
-721 DGGAS
+721 DGGK
-726 IGALAQSGGTVDIT
+726 I
-740 GGSIKATDGAFN
+740 N
-752 TYAQG
+752 
-757 GTIKLNGTTV
+757 V
-767 NTEQKSLA
+767 NSPL
-775 FFADNSGHINFT
+775 
-787 GPTTANI
+787 TANI
-794 AGGTDANTRGTAFYY
+794 SGGSNTPATRGTAFLY
-809 KGSGYSPFRSSN
+809 KGTGYSPFTASD
-821 ISGWAATTFGG
+821 ISTWAKNKFGNGTT
-832 TINNLTLN
+832 TTLNNLTLN

-853 SMDLS
+853 RMNLS
-858 DTAGTTLAGA
+858 DTTGSTLSGA
-868 LGATINGNDY
+868 LGATINGSDY

-884 LSKLSLNQSINLDNA
+884 NSLLQLDQSINLDNA
-899 NDAYNQLEI
+899 NDPYNQLEL

-934 NLTTNRAAVT
+934 NLLSNRAAVT

-950 INLSGVN
+950 INLSGAN

-994 NTGTITIGN
+994 NTGNITIGN

-1107 VGVYSQA
+1107 VGVYSQS

-1131 VAVYTVGSGQ
+1131 VGVYTVGSGQ

-1158 IANAGSGNTINSTIG
+1158 IANAGTGNTINSTIG
-1173 SANLGTGN
+1173 TANLGTGN

-1242 SGTITIG
+1242 SGTITVG
-1249 ASDPSSNLY
+1249 ASNPSSNLY

-1286 SLGMYASGAG
+1286 SLGMYASGVG
-1296 SIATNN
+1296 STATNN

-1375 RGNITVNGSNNPT
+1375 RGNITVNGSNDPT
-1388 DTDYT
+1388 DTDYS
-1393 FTTPPTGKAVGGAV
+1393 FTTPPTGKAVGGAA

-1422 GVLQTPVNVH
+1422 GVSQTPVNIH
-1432 TFAKNPVT
+1432 TYAQNPVT

-1464 GNLTTEAD
+1464 GNLTSEAD

-1496 NPYNDA
+1496 NPYNNA

-1540 IPYTAWA
+1540 VPYTAWA
-1547 GNEPTPVAVTDTY
+1547 ANKATPVAVTDTY

-1569 YGVEALGTRERQ
+1569 YGVEALGTRENK
-1581 VFTKLNSI
+1581 VFQKLNSI
-1589 GKNEE
+1589 GNNEE
-1594 VLFAQATDEMM
+1594 ILFYQATDEMM

-1660 IDYRSHA
+1660 IDYKSHA

-1682 DTLGWYAGIVD
+1682 DTLGWYAGIVH
-1693 NKFKFKD
+1693 NRFKFKD

-1783 PYVALGLEYGRFS
+1783 PYAALGLEYGRFS

-1843 YQNELGRVANGKNKA
+1843 YENELGRVANGKNKA

>member
-29 LAILFLMMGLSAFS
+29 LAILFLMMGLGAFA
-43 QDVMSTEEIA
+43 QEVMSTQEIA
-53 ASKENLVSSVETL
+53 ASKENLRSSVGTL
-66 QHKVEVARKEN
+66 QNKVEAARKEN
-77 QKAID
+77 QKVID

-146 YTSPDSS
+146 YTSPDSK
-153 NYASL
+153 NYSL
-158 GSSSNPQ
+158 LEKSSNPQ

-178 GLGSTKTVKEP
+178 GLAGTKTVKEP

-199 NPRVFNAPTVNP
+199 NPRVFNAPTVTP

-218 LPEAINFA
+218 LPEAINFIPPTITTPSPNPA
-226 PVTPVLVPPTV
+226 NINVTTVTLSSYGNGDSYTMLQKESNIDGEYTLTPTSTPFSGSTAYGVAEYTVREGNFNASANSVMNINSERMRAVTLDPIYNSGSNSGLTFTNNGTINLIAEKTGGIEVQTHQNNTPVLGINAGTIHGKGNKQVALIFTDEGASTGAYTLRNDGTV
-237 DTITIPTIQVP
+237 IMDGDDSTGYGLEITTGWIGHALNSANATITMNGKNSYGIGIGTASTNIGAGSSAKNVGTINITGENSGGIAVQKDMTGGIENTGEINISGKNSFGIYSEIARALNNDGEINITAGDSNIGLRSGNTAATLINKKYINISSSGTENIGLYASTGTVENDTA
-248 GTGNGDDMYIMDGS
+248 GKVTITAGENIGIMSAGTGTANNNGTITVTADGATGAIATGGTVNNTGTITVTGTASSNGRGTAGIIASGGTFTATGNGTI
-262 NNTALAGSLNN
+262 T
-273 QYVGMIAQYST
+273 
-284 SGGTMNVN
+284 VN
-292 VNNGSTMDISTSGV
+292 V
-306 TFTGHRGASHNGGS
+306 TG
-320 TYSTDLNTTG
+320 
-330 YTGYSAMKLVG
+330 
-341 GHEVKIDNT
+341 
-350 TINFKG
+350 
-356 TGTNYQRWLFH
+356 
-367 TDGHNDHGNSTWN
+367 
-380 VGAGSNINIDGS
+380 
-392 KLVMYTSQYH
+392 
-402 GSGNTTVGFTNS
+402 
-414 GKITTSATGSDNY
+414 
-427 IWMTLKAGAWPATR
+427 
-441 VMAFENKGSIELN
+441 
-454 GTNDTLSLL
+454 
-463 GAEYANSG
+463 
-471 GFTFVN
+471 
-477 DGTLQLK
+477 
-484 GADNKGILIKSGT
+484 
-497 DYLSSEIL
+497 
-505 LNNAMEISGNN
+505 
-516 SVGIGFLGY
+516 
-525 ADLEGGKAYNDG
+525 
-537 RSANNAVI
+537 
-545 PLPTTS
+545 
-551 RESVLNIDLKDNIK
+551 
-565 STALYFKNSGT
+565 KN
-576 NIFKANNFNLT
+576 
-587 STNGTKNTL
+587 
-596 VYVEDGKV
+596 
-604 ELNGAT
+604 
-610 NGKMEI
+610 
-616 TGGSSNV
+616 
-623 GIYTKTASPLKNN
+623 
-636 GKITISNSDSSVGIY
+636 SVGIY
-651 ANSSGAVTNTGAI
+651 AKNGTATVLQNNTDTADGAVNYAVDTNGTINLNGTGTANTGA
-664 SVTGKSVK
+664 S
-672 AIVADASTVTSSGQV
+672 
-687 DVTGTALSD
+687 AL
-696 VDGAVGLV
+696 LFY
-704 ATNGGTLTQT
+704 N
-714 GGGTITV
+714 
-721 DGGAS
+721 DGGK
-726 IGALAQSGGTVDIT
+726 I
-740 GGSIKATDGAFN
+740 N
-752 TYAQG
+752 
-757 GTIKLNGTTV
+757 V
-767 NTEQKSLA
+767 NSPL
-775 FFADNSGHINFT
+775 
-787 GPTTANI
+787 TANI
-794 AGGTDANTRGTAFYY
+794 SGGSNTPATRGTAFLY
-809 KGSGYSPFRSSN
+809 KGTGYSPFTASD
-821 ISGWAATTFGG
+821 ISTWAKNKFGNGTT
-832 TINNLTLN
+832 TTLNNLTLN

-853 SMDLS
+853 RMNLS
-858 DTAGTTLAGA
+858 DTTGSTLSGA
-868 LGATINGNDY
+868 LGATINGSDY

-884 LSKLSLNQSINLDNA
+884 NSLLQLDQSINLDNA
-899 NDAYNQLEI
+899 NDAYNQLEL

-934 NLTTNRAAVT
+934 NLLSNRAAVT

-950 INLSGVN
+950 INLSGAN

-994 NTGTITIGN
+994 NTGTITMGN

-1107 VGVYSQA
+1107 VGVYSQS

-1131 VAVYTVGSGQ
+1131 VGVYTVGSGQ

-1158 IANAGSGNTINSTIG
+1158 IANAGTGNTINSTIG
-1173 SANLGTGN
+1173 TANLGTGN

-1242 SGTITIG
+1242 SGTITVG
-1249 ASDPSSNLY
+1249 ASNPSSNLY

-1286 SLGMYASGAG
+1286 SLGMYASGVG
-1296 SIATNN
+1296 STATNN

-1375 RGNITVNGSNNPT
+1375 RGNITVNGSNDPT
-1388 DTDYT
+1388 DTDYS
-1393 FTTPPTGKAVGGAV
+1393 FTTPPTGKAVGGAA

-1422 GVLQTPVNVH
+1422 GVSQTPVNIH
-1432 TFAKNPVT
+1432 TYAQNPVT

-1464 GNLTTEAD
+1464 GNLTSEAD

-1496 NPYNDA
+1496 NPYNNA

-1540 IPYTAWA
+1540 VPYTAWA
-1547 GNEPTPVAVTDTY
+1547 ANKATPVAVTDTY

-1569 YGVEALGTRERQ
+1569 YGVEALGTRENK
-1581 VFTKLNSI
+1581 VFQKLNSI
-1589 GKNEE
+1589 GNNEE
-1594 VLFAQATDEMM
+1594 ILFHQATDEMM

-1744 RFLVVDEVFHA
+1744 RFLVVDEVFGA

-1783 PYVALGLEYGRFS
+1783 PYAALGLEYGRFS

-1843 YQNELGRVANGKNKA
+1843 YENELGRVANGKNKA

>member
-1 MVKNNL
+1 MGNNKL
-7 YMVEKNLRSIA
+7 YTVEKKYSGI
-18 KRYKGVKYSLG
+18 KYSLG
-29 LAILFLMMGLSAFS
+29 LAILFLMTGLNIFS
-43 QDVMSTEEIA
+43 QEMMTMEEIA
-53 ASKENLVSSVETL
+53 KSKETLKSSVGTL
-66 QHKVEVARKEN
+66 QNKIEAARKEN
-77 QKAID
+77 NKEIN

-93 QGDQVVKS
+93 QGNQVVKS

-109 ANYMYNDWR
+109 MNYFYDNW
-118 GTYKGRGDKA
+118 GSSYKGRGDKA

-218 LPEAINFA
+218 LPEAINF
-226 PVTPVLVPPTV
+226 VPPTIATPSPNPANINV
-237 DTITIPTIQVP
+237 TTVTLSSYTNGYSYTMLQKESNIDGEYTLTTTSTPFGGTTAYGVAEYTVTEGNFNASASSVMNINRTTMRAVTLDPIYGRGANSGLTFTNNGTINLLAERTGGIEVQTHGNNSPVLGINAGTIHGKGNKQVALIFTDEGASTGAYTLKNDGIVIMDGDDSTGYGLKITNGWIGHALNSTSGTITMNGKNSYGIGIGTDSTNIGVGSSAKNEGTINITGENSGGIAVQNDMTGGIENTGKINISGKNSFGMYSEIARALNNDGEINITAGDSNIGLRSGNTATLINKKDINISSAGTENIGLYASTGAVENDIA
-248 GTGNGDDMYIMDGS
+248 GKVTVTAGENIGIMSAGTGTASNKGTITVTADGATGAIATGGTVNNTGTITVTGTTSSNGRGTAGIIASGGTFTTTGNG
-262 NNTALAGSLNN
+262 T
-273 QYVGMIAQYST
+273 IAA
-284 SGGTMNVN
+284 NV
-292 VNNGSTMDISTSGV
+292 
-306 TFTGHRGASHNGGS
+306 TG
-320 TYSTDLNTTG
+320 
-330 YTGYSAMKLVG
+330 
-341 GHEVKIDNT
+341 
-350 TINFKG
+350 
-356 TGTNYQRWLFH
+356 
-367 TDGHNDHGNSTWN
+367 
-380 VGAGSNINIDGS
+380 
-392 KLVMYTSQYH
+392 
-402 GSGNTTVGFTNS
+402 
-414 GKITTSATGSDNY
+414 
-427 IWMTLKAGAWPATR
+427 
-441 VMAFENKGSIELN
+441 
-454 GTNDTLSLL
+454 
-463 GAEYANSG
+463 
-471 GFTFVN
+471 
-477 DGTLQLK
+477 
-484 GADNKGILIKSGT
+484 
-497 DYLSSEIL
+497 
-505 LNNAMEISGNN
+505 
-516 SVGIGFLGY
+516 
-525 ADLEGGKAYNDG
+525 
-537 RSANNAVI
+537 
-545 PLPTTS
+545 
-551 RESVLNIDLKDNIK
+551 
-565 STALYFKNSGT
+565 KN
-576 NIFKANNFNLT
+576 
-587 STNGTKNTL
+587 
-596 VYVEDGKV
+596 
-604 ELNGAT
+604 
-610 NGKMEI
+610 
-616 TGGSSNV
+616 
-623 GIYTKTASPLKNN
+623 
-636 GKITISNSDSSVGIY
+636 SVGIY
-651 ANSSGAVTNTGAI
+651 AKNGTATVLQNNTDTADGAVNYAVDTNGTINLNGTGTANTGA
-664 SVTGKSVK
+664 S
-672 AIVADASTVTSSGQV
+672 
-687 DVTGTALSD
+687 AL
-696 VDGAVGLV
+696 LFY
-704 ATNGGTLTQT
+704 N
-714 GGGTITV
+714 
-721 DGGAS
+721 DGGK
-726 IGALAQSGGTVDIT
+726 I
-740 GGSIKATDGAFN
+740 N
-752 TYAQG
+752 
-757 GTIKLNGTTV
+757 V
-767 NTEQKSLA
+767 NSPL
-775 FFADNSGHINFT
+775 
-787 GPTTANI
+787 TANI
-794 AGGTDANTRGTAFYY
+794 SGGSNTPATRGTAFLYT
-809 KGSGYSPFRSSN
+809 GSGYSSFTASD
-821 ISGWAATTFGG
+821 ISTWAKNKFGNGTT
-832 TINNLTLN
+832 TTLNNLTLN
-840 MASGSRLFIASDV
+840 MAPGSRLFIASDV
-853 SMDLS
+853 SMNLS
-858 DTAGTTLAGA
+858 NTTGSTLSSA
-868 LGATINGNDY
+868 LGATINGSDY

-884 LSKLSLNQSINLDNA
+884 NSLLQLDQSINLDNA
-899 NDAYNQLEI
+899 NDAYNQLEL

-934 NLTTNRAAVT
+934 NLLANRAAVT

-950 INLSGVN
+950 INLSGAN

-967 INNNATGTITLG
+967 INNNTTGTITLG

-1041 LAAGTTLGNTGTITL
+1041 LVAGTTLGNTGTITL

-1744 RFLVVDEVFHA
+1744 RFLVVDEVFGA

-1775 LSESFNLR
+1775 LSESFNLK

-1805 RLDVKSN
+1805 RLDVKSK

-1911 GVGLRVIF
+1911 GLGLRVIF